1 MRFHSETGQTGR
13 MDWKRGKWGA
23 VIGAGG
29 GILGFGLGEG
39 VPVFVVVGLAC
50 FVFGFLRLRAVD
62 RG

>member
-1 MRFHSETGQTGR
+1 

-29 GILGFGLGEG
+29 GILGFGLGEDM
-39 VPVFVVVGLAC
+39 PVFVVVGLAC

-62 RG
+62 QG